1 MTDDEQA
8 DAPTEQSQSESPV
21 ASLPMPRRFAC
32 GAHGRA
38 ENGSGAFHH
47 GEPSPTTDPSL
58 EARGDAGTSQSARR
72 GPALRLTF
80 STGPEITVLPR
91 VLEDLL
97 VDLLAPLLLRRF
109 EETVT
114 AALPATVQ
122 RPVEADVN
130 AYSESHIPEWPVTR
144 AEEGCGCA

>member
-47 GEPSPTTDPSL
+47 GETSPTTDPSL

-97 VDLLAPLLLRRF
+97 VCLLYTSDAADDLPRVDLGGRRF
-109 EETVT
+109 IKKKHTTRPEQNLDTRRH
-114 AALPATVQ
+114 VQ
-122 RPVEADVN
+122 
-130 AYSESHIPEWPVTR
+130 H
-144 AEEGCGCA
+144 